1 MPMARPVI
9 IMHTTMSYIL
19 LPSSNSVNCPMFPQ
33 VLHGIVT
40 VNLQLYHAVSQKR
53 FKLAPVTIECEH
65 EVTCDL
71 SNSHFQ

>member
-1 MPMARPVI
+1 MPMASPVI

-40 VNLQLYHAVSQKR
+40 VNLQLYNAVSQK
-53 FKLAPVTIECEH
+53 
-65 EVTCDL
+65 
-71 SNSHFQ
+71 